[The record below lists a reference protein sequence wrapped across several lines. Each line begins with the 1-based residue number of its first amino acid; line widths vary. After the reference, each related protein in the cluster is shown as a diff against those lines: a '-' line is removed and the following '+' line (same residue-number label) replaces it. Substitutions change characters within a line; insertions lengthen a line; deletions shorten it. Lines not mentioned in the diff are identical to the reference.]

1 MQTNLKD
8 HIIRMVVAVT
18 AIFSFFSCWHM
29 STSKEAKS
37 ISGAQASRA
46 NSIKRMLCQSGYWVV
61 YIVCDEPKHGYLLYH
76 PLNNIYRFY
85 SNGTFAVDLYFS
97 HGRKFGGDIDRNF
110 HIGKWR
116 YIDSMQ
122 VLETSESNK
131 ITAFH
136 RDTLV
141 VDNAPY
147 QDLWIC
153 VGSNVNTI
161 HNEIKVK
168 YTDTLRYKGPYCF
181 KQLDDIYPF
190 GNQKVRQRI
199 KEREMLVY
207 INAPAT
213 CYIPPE

>member
-1 MQTNLKD
+1 
-8 HIIRMVVAVT
+8 
-18 AIFSFFSCWHM
+18 
-29 STSKEAKS
+29 
-37 ISGAQASRA
+37 
-46 NSIKRMLCQSGYWVV
+46 
-61 YIVCDEPKHGYLLYH
+61 
-76 PLNNIYRFY
+76 
-85 SNGTFAVDLYFS
+85 
-97 HGRKFGGDIDRNF
+97 
-110 HIGKWR
+110 
-116 YIDSMQ
+116 MQ
-122 VLETSESNK
+122 VLETSENNK